1 MIIRGLSAISSR
13 FSSSPLHSDRSA
25 RTMTCRDLDNAWID
39 RLDARHRLAESPT
52 QFDDHLAGCE
62 SCRRKAEGFR
72 LLERA
77 LDDLDAPAVVSSRF
91 VEHLVSQIE
100 REFVKVA
107 RPLAFQP
114 RTVGYLS
121 GLAALVIVGLTLALH
136 GTWTRSEK
144 TSESVDQ
151 ANLRGLPDAFAR
163 ATSATWELARETS
176 APAAR
181 LGRIV
186 LDSSPF
192 ASAEGALPSR
202 PELPVSGE
210 GIQAVGER
218 VGEGVKPLAGSA
230 RKAFDFL
237 LGPVDEGDAPPADR
251 VGRGA

>member
-1 MIIRGLSAISSR
+1 
-13 FSSSPLHSDRSA
+13 
-25 RTMTCRDLDNAWID
+25 MTCRDFENAWMD
-39 RLDARHRLAESPT
+39 RLDARRRLDESSTP
-52 QFDDHLAGCE
+52 FDDHLASCE
-62 SCRRKAEGFR
+62 PCRRKAEGFR

-77 LDDLDAPAVVSSRF
+77 LDNSGAPPVASSMF
-91 VEHLVSQIE
+91 VEHLVSQVE
-100 REFVKVA
+100 REFVEVA
-107 RPLAFQP
+107 QPLAFRP

-121 GLAALVIVGLTLALH
+121 GLAALAIVGLTLAIH
-136 GTWTRSEK
+136 GTWTSSEK
-144 TSESVDQ
+144 TKESVDQ
-151 ANLRGLPDAFAR
+151 ANLRDLPDAFAR

-181 LGRIV
+181 LGRVV

-192 ASAEGALPSR
+192 AAAEAALPGR